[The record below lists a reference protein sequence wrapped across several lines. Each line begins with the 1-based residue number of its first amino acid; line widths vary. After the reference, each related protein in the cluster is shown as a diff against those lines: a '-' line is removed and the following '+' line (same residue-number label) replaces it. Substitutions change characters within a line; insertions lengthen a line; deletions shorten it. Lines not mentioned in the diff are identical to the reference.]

1 MARGDLFAEIE
12 PYETGYLPVEG
23 GHSIYWEQVGN
34 PQGRPALFMHGGPGA
49 GAGAVH
55 RRFFDPAYWRVVVF
69 DQRGA
74 GRSRP
79 QGSIAGNTTPALI
92 DDIEALRAHLGIEN
106 WLLFGG
112 SWGSTLSLCYAQAH
126 PARVSG
132 LVLRGIF
139 LGRPEEVDW
148 FLHGLCQIF
157 PDAHA
162 AFAGHLP
169 QSERGDLLGAYL
181 SRLIDPDP
189 AIHLPAS
196 RAWSTYEGTCST
208 LLPTP
213 ATVAGFSRDR
223 ATLGLAR
230 IEAYYFANR
239 LFLPP
244 AGLLSRVDRI
254 AHLPAVIIQGRYDM
268 ICPTRSAFQL
278 AQNWP
283 AARLS
288 IIPDAGHSALEPGI
302 RRALVAAVESF
313 RHDR

>member
-34 PQGRPALFMHGGPGA
+34 PQGRPALFVHGGPGA

-79 QGSIAGNTTPALI
+79 HGSIGGNATPALVE
-92 DDIEALRAHLGIEN
+92 DMEQLRRHLGIES

-126 PARVSG
+126 VARVTG
-132 LVLRGIF
+132 MVLRGIF
-139 LGRPEEVDW
+139 LGRPEELDW
-148 FLHGLCQIF
+148 FLHGLGQIF

-169 QSERGDLLGAYL
+169 EAERDDLLGAYL
-181 SRLIDPDP
+181 SRLTDPDP

-196 RAWSTYEGTCST
+196 RAWSVYEGTCST

-213 ATVAGFSRDR
+213 AAVAGFSRDR

-230 IEAYYFANR
+230 IEAHYFANR

-244 AGLLSRVDRI
+244 DGLLARMRRI
-254 AHLPAVIIQGRYDM
+254 AHVPAEIVQGRYDM
-268 ICPTRSAFQL
+268 ICPARSAFQL
-278 AQNWP
+278 AEAWP
-283 AARLS
+283 SASLRM
-288 IIPDAGHSALEPGI
+288 IPDAGHSALEPGI
-302 RRALVAAVESF
+302 RCALVTAVERF
-313 RHDR
+313 RNDR